1 MKKDLRKTLKKEKI
15 EINDTCVFI
24 DGKYDPSGNSLKVYR
39 YYGNINV
46 IEDAITL
53 YATQKQI
60 DKVTIMINL

>member
-24 DGKYDPSGNSLKVYR
+24 DGKYDPSANSLKVYR

-46 IEDAITL
+46 IEDAIKL

-60 DKVTIMINL
+60 DKVTIMMNL